1 MTEIDPALLRLV
13 ACLCVASFAAG
24 YIIGLAL
31 GSLTPKP
38 PRVQLRP
45 LSWWRRHYGLR
56 GRL

>member
-1 MTEIDPALLRLV
+1 MDADLYRLI

-45 LSWWRRHYGLR
+45 MWWLRRRWGLR
-56 GRL
+56 RGL

>member
-1 MTEIDPALLRLV
+1 MNADLATWV
-13 ACLCVASFAAG
+13 ACLCVASFSAG

-45 LSWWRRHYGLR
+45 MWWLRRRWGLR
-56 GRL
+56 RRL